1 MNTKDM
7 TPKEVI
13 EYLKE
18 NNKGCPACL
27 LDEERTITNYPPL
40 TDAEK
45 MECAEYMVKRQ
56 RTLIARE
63 YLISCGERFGKL
75 ENGNFIFI
83 HGDRGVELDISVI
96 ETLLIHQIEKTI
108 LEVNPVEKHIALW
121 RFYLSNEA
129 NEKEN
134 NSTWMRD
141 FIDAVFIDG
150 FKFLTAEPASPT
162 AH

>member
-1 MNTKDM
+1 MSNKNM
-7 TPKEVI
+7 TIKEVI

-27 LDEERTITNYPPL
+27 LDEERAITNYPPL

-56 RTLIARE
+56 RTLIAKE
-63 YLISCGERFGKL
+63 YLVSCYERFGL
-75 ENGNFIFI
+75 NTNGSFIFI
-83 HGDRGVELDISVI
+83 HENCGVELDADAI

-108 LEVNPVEKHIALW
+108 LEVNPIEKYIALW
-121 RFYLSNEA
+121 RFYLGNEV

-134 NSTWMRD
+134 SSTWMRD
-141 FIDAVFIDG
+141 FIDEVFIGG
-150 FKFLTAEPASPT
+150 FKLFTAEPASPT